1 MSKKTGKL
9 TKVEKFYIDN
19 HPNSNVADL
28 AKDLNRTEKCISN
41 HVEKDTGHTAPTR
54 DNEDESSVSDLMG
67 RKEDRGVTIMTQA
80 ASELADETRPQRIE
94 ETSRYKNSIHVIKEK
109 DE

>member
-1 MSKKTGKL
+1 
-9 TKVEKFYIDN
+9 
-19 HPNSNVADL
+19 
-28 AKDLNRTEKCISN
+28 
-41 HVEKDTGHTAPTR
+41 
-54 DNEDESSVSDLMG
+54 MG

-94 ETSRYKNSIHVIKEK
+94 ETSRYKNSIHIIKEK